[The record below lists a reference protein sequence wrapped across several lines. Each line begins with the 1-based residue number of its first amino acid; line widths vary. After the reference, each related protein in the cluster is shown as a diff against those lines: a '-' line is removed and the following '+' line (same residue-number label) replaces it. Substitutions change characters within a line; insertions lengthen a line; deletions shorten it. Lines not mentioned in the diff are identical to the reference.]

1 MPRFFTDALR
11 FDTNTETGQA
21 VLDGEDGR
29 HIARSLRMHIGEA
42 ITVSDGSGFD
52 YDGEIAD
59 ISGDT
64 VTVDLTKQ
72 YKNKSEPTL
81 RVTLYPG
88 MPKGDKLE
96 LVTQK
101 ATEMG
106 AVNITPVLTDRSVS
120 RPDGKSAA
128 KKQERLQRI
137 ALEAAKQSGRGA
149 VPEVGMMTSFKEA
162 VRNAKGTKILFYEG
176 GGLPLSACLPEGE
189 TEAAIFIGPEGGF
202 APEEVEF
209 AKANGVITATLGP
222 RILRTET
229 APLAALA
236 ILMYMTGNME

>member
-11 FDTNTETGQA
+11 FDTEIKGA
-21 VLDGEDGR
+21 VIDGEDGR
-29 HIARSLRMHIGEA
+29 HISRSLRKRIGEA
-42 ITVSDGSGFD
+42 LTVSDGRGFD
-52 YDGEIAD
+52 YDGEIEE

-64 VTVDLTKQ
+64 VTVRLFRQ
-72 YKNKSEPTL
+72 YKNESEPTL

-96 LVTQK
+96 LVVQK
-101 ATEMG
+101 STEMG
-106 AVNITPVLTDRSVS
+106 ACGITPVLTDRSVS
-120 RPDGKSAA
+120 RPDAKSAA

-149 VPEVGMMTSFKEA
+149 VPEIGAMMSFKEA
-162 VRNAKGTKILFYEG
+162 VRSAKGTKILFYEG
-176 GGLPLSACLPEGE
+176 GGLPLSKCLPADE
-189 TEAAIFIGPEGGF
+189 TEVSVFIGPEGGF

-209 AKANGVITATLGP
+209 AKENGVVTATLGP

-229 APLAALA
+229 APLAALS
-236 ILMYMTGNME
+236 ILMYITGNME

>member
-11 FDTNTETGQA
+11 FDPDTSIGTA
-21 VLDGEDGR
+21 VINGEDGR
-29 HIARSLRMHIGEA
+29 HIARSLRMHAGEA
-42 ITVSDGSGFD
+42 LTVSDGAGFD
-52 YDGEIAD
+52 YDGTIAEIT
-59 ISGDT
+59 GDT

-120 RPDGKSAA
+120 RPDGKAAA

-149 VPEVGMMTSFKEA
+149 VPEVGAMTSFKEA

-176 GGLPLSACLPEGE
+176 GGLPLSKCLPADE
-189 TEAAIFIGPEGGF
+189 TEVAVFIGPEGGF

-209 AKANGVITATLGP
+209 AKENGVITATLGP

-236 ILMYMTGNME
+236 ILMYITGNME

>member
-11 FDTNTETGQA
+11 FDSETNTGQA
-21 VLDGEDGR
+21 VLNGEDGR
-29 HIARSLRMHIGEA
+29 HISRSLRMRVGEA
-42 ITVSDGSGFD
+42 LTISDGAGFD
-52 YDGEIAD
+52 YAGEIED

-64 VTVDLTKQ
+64 VYVRLTQ
-72 YKNKSEPTL
+72 QIQNASEPTL
-81 RVTLYPG
+81 RVALYPG
-88 MPKGDKLE
+88 MPKGDKLD
-96 LVTQK
+96 LVVQK
-101 ATEMG
+101 ATELG
-106 AVNITPVLTDRSVS
+106 AVEITPVLTVRSVS

-128 KKQERLQRI
+128 KKQDRLQRI

-149 VPEVGMMTSFKEA
+149 VPTVGAMTNFKEA

-176 GGLPLSACLPEGE
+176 GGAPLSACLPENE
-189 TEAAIFIGPEGGF
+189 NDAAIFIGPEGGF

-209 AKANGVITATLGP
+209 AKENGVITATLGP

>member
-11 FDTNTETGQA
+11 FDTETNSGQA
-21 VLDGEDGR
+21 VLDGENGR
-29 HIARSLRMHIGEA
+29 HISRSLRMRVGEA
-42 ITVSDGSGFD
+42 LTVSDGVGFD
-52 YDGEIAD
+52 YAGEIEE
-59 ISGDT
+59 ITGDT
-64 VTVDLTKQ
+64 VYVRLTGQ
-72 YKNKSEPTL
+72 IKNASEPTL

-88 MPKGDKLE
+88 MPKSDKLD
-96 LVTQK
+96 LVVQK
-101 ATEMG
+101 ATELG
-106 AVNITPVLTDRSVS
+106 AAMITPVLTDRCVS

-137 ALEAAKQSGRGA
+137 ALEAAKQSGRGIVPA
-149 VPEVGMMTSFKEA
+149 VGAMVSFQEA
-162 VRNAKGTKILFYEG
+162 VQNAKGTKILFYEG
-176 GGLPLSACLPEGE
+176 GGAPLSACLPRGE
-189 TEAAIFIGPEGGF
+189 TEVSVFIGPEGGF

-209 AKANGVITATLGP
+209 AKENSVITATLGP

>member
-11 FDTNTETGQA
+11 FDDDIKQA
-21 VLDGEDGR
+21 VIDGEDGR
-29 HIARSLRMHIGEA
+29 HISRSLRMRIGEA
-42 ITVSDGSGFD
+42 LTVSDGSGYD
-52 YDGEIAD
+52 YDGEIEE
-59 ISGDT
+59 ISGDV
-64 VTVDLTKQ
+64 VTVRLLTQ

-96 LVTQK
+96 LVVQK

-106 AVNITPVLTDRSVS
+106 ASEITPMLTDRSVS
-120 RPDGKSAA
+120 RPDAKSAA
-128 KKQERLQRI
+128 KKQDRLQRI

-149 VPEVGMMTSFKEA
+149 VPQVGTMTSFKEA

-176 GGLPLSACLPEGE
+176 GGLPLSKCLPADE
-189 TEAAIFIGPEGGF
+189 TGASIFIGPEGGF

-209 AKANGVITATLGP
+209 AKENGVITATLGP

-229 APLAALA
+229 APLAALS
-236 ILMYMTGNME
+236 ILMYITGNME